1 MGADERLTACV
12 ASALEPTSTF
22 ATERDAGSNCPYCRF
37 TFKQGA
43 ALLRCP
49 ACSAA
54 HHDDCWTDNGGC
66 AVVGCSAAPHADSA
80 SAAPDRPPPTA
91 VRPSVPPPPAGKPLP
106 PPPAPAG
113 RAASRL
119 SANALAIGLIALAV
133 VVGAVAASVA
143 LLGSSGDSG
152 APERAAPGASQA
164 GTDDSG
170 NADRAPSPRPVADDQ
185 REIVAVLRRYA
196 TAYTNHDTD
205 SLRFVFTPDVTRHGL
220 APGGCRD
227 ASGRA
232 AVLLQYRRQFDLGT
246 GAYTLHGLVPSAI
259 TVDGTRASTDLDFSI
274 VGGRDG
280 TISFEL
286 ERFAGVWR
294 VSHVDSHC

>member
-1 MGADERLTACV
+1 MPG
-12 ASALEPTSTF
+12 
-22 ATERDAGSNCPYCRF
+22 
-37 TFKQGA
+37 
-43 ALLRCP
+43 
-49 ACSAA
+49 
-54 HHDDCWTDNGGC
+54 
-66 AVVGCSAAPHADSA
+66 
-80 SAAPDRPPPTA
+80 RPPPTA
-91 VRPSVPPPPAGKPLP
+91 VRPAVRRRRRARRCPPTG
-106 PPPAPAG
+106 APR
-113 RAASRL
+113 RAASAL

-143 LLGSSGDSG
+143 LFGSSGDSQR
-152 APERAAPGASQA
+152 PERAAPGASRT

-170 NADRAPSPRPVADDQ
+170 GGGAATPRPVADDQ

-196 TAYTNHDTD
+196 TAYSNHDTD

-232 AVLLQYRRQFDLGT
+232 AVLLQYRRQFALGT

-274 VGGRDG
+274 AGGRDG

-286 ERFAGVWR
+286 ARFAGVWR
-294 VSHVDSHC
+294 ISSVDSHC